1 MVDSEK
7 LLQDKLLNVKSMNLE
22 LVRLERERE
31 VVVKKRNEASN
42 GYIEAEHQRT
52 QMRLKF
58 EREQA
63 ERDEER

>member
-1 MVDSEK
+1 
-7 LLQDKLLNVKSMNLE
+7 MNLE

-31 VVVKKRNEASN
+31 VVIKKRNEASN

-58 EREQA
+58 ERDQA